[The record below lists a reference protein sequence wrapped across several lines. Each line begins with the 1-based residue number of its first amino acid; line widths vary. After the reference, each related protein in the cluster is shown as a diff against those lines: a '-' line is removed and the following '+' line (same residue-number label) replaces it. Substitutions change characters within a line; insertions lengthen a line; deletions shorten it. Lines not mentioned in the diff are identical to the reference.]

1 MRENNH
7 KALTEYVLPSYPGTV
22 ALFRSDDR
30 SMLDSDPLGW
40 NEFAA
45 EVDLYHT
52 PGNHVTF
59 VREPHVQALAEQLKT
74 CFSRASGDHTNSG
87 VRKFESE

>member
-52 PGNHVTF
+52 PGNHVT
-59 VREPHVQALAEQLKT
+59 L
-74 CFSRASGDHTNSG
+74 SGNRMFKRWPSN
-87 VRKFESE
+87 